1 MIVRN
6 YKDGTPLDVA
16 NLNKI
21 TVIFDRGES
30 EHTEI
35 GHNEWRPHLDGPP
48 HFHDEK
54 EQVFYVTSGV
64 GVVKLGN
71 EQREVKPGCLVYI
84 PAGLQHQT
92 ITTSEEPL
100 CYLLCN
106 IYESNEDKTFAQH
119 IESVRSVR
127 KAQAENQDSGGGS
140 AIAQIKNPPKFFED
154 INQGK
159 VYEFGSNQTILLI
172 DRSESERIE
181 LVVVVWPARNKG
193 AMVAH
198 SEKEQTFFV
207 LEGHGEVTIDG
218 ETRPIAPGDVV
229 FVPRNTPH
237 TTESFDEDLR
247 YLCLNTLIGERK
259 YSSFDEMFNAIAPA
273 RRERWESGS
282 KEVGE

>member
-1 MIVRN
+1 MIVKN
-6 YKDGTPLDVA
+6 YKDGTLLDVA

-21 TVIFDRGES
+21 TVLFDRGES
-30 EHTEI
+30 ENTEV

-64 GVVKLGN
+64 GIVKLGD
-71 EQREVKPGCLVYI
+71 EQRDVKPGCLVYL
-84 PAGLQHQT
+84 PAGLKHQT
-92 ITTSEEPL
+92 ITTSDEPL
-100 CYLLCN
+100 CYLLYN
-106 IYESNEDKTFAQH
+106 LYESNENKTFAQH
-119 IESVRSVR
+119 LDTVRSVR
-127 KAQAENQDSGGGS
+127 KAQAESQSFGDDST
-140 AIAQIKNPPKFFED
+140 IAELKNAPKFFEN
-154 INQGK
+154 INDGK
-159 VYEFGSNQTILLI
+159 VYDFGSNQTILLI
-172 DRSESERIE
+172 DRNESERIE
-181 LVVVVWPARNKG
+181 MVVVIWPPKNKG

-218 ETRPIAPGDVV
+218 ETKPIGPGDVV

-237 TTESFDEDLR
+237 TTESFDEELK

-259 YSSFDEMFNAIAPA
+259 YDSFDEMFNDIAAA

-282 KEVGE
+282 TEVGE